1 MSFPLNQATIGPVFD
16 GTAFDGSVFDGPVVE
31 GTLLDG
37 TVLAG
42 TAPTGLVVTA
52 VPAVHS
58 IRYVP
63 SRTAKMLTKR
73 RAVDFCR
80 VATAMCRR
88 PLPFVA

>member
-16 GTAFDGSVFDGPVVE
+16 GPVIA
-31 GTLLDG
+31 G
-37 TVLAG
+37 TVFEGSLSDSTALAG
-42 TAPTGLVVTA
+42 TAPTVLVVTA

-88 PLPFVA
+88 PLPSVA

>member
-16 GTAFDGSVFDGPVVE
+16 GPVIAGTVFE
-31 GTLLDG
+31 GTLSDS
-37 TVLAG
+37 TALAG

-88 PLPFVA
+88 PLPYVA